1 MDNRRFLRIGKS
13 VVHGRTGP
21 LRGDMGNA
29 AEEQE
34 MGKGAVKGDNPGRGG
49 NSGGDGN
56 VRDGNLRDEKPA
68 RDAAPNESALNSHFN
83 AEDSENNS
91 GDIFEQLLQRE
102 LAKGALGGGVVGKNM
117 SKLKGSMAQG
127 KDEKAQKGQTS
138 VHRTYDKRENMTNT
152 ASANDRTG
160 GSKIGGGEED
170 TEVQTEDLTEDLS
183 KIDLTVRVSSSQ
195 VKFRVHG
202 YNEVI
207 KCFTSQDNTKEKME
221 MVNLLF
227 QDEDRV
233 LKYLGDNNLIC
244 QIKAAEMIAEY
255 FSVLKEIH
263 SYNFKEEYQNEE
275 ELINSFVNDVKNK
288 LFSIFSKIDTV
299 LIEKIL
305 TNAKSFDSGYN
316 IVSKIIEFCSSDKIT
331 VNILTILCEHMHGI
345 YLKANKSVSNIK
357 GVKIKVISSVLQ
369 LLHRLLT
376 NFGASVICV
385 KTINKFCFKFNEM
398 MDKGVKTNFYLLYIE
413 MLSQIKN
420 AEFQNCILNE
430 LNSQQKN
437 YITKELQKEE
447 YQRGPGAKP
456 WASTYLLNQCS
467 SGQRGLSGDG
477 MIDEDNR
484 LHDNSFSNN
493 LNNLIEEADVFKEI
507 CTKQWEKR
515 VLEGCIDK
523 NVSSGRSGNSGNSG
537 NNNSSNNS
545 LSNENLLPWKIKV
558 EAINLL
564 YDKMKAKCVIK
575 KTPYISTIL
584 NIISKLLKNE
594 SALPVVV
601 STLKL
606 LHMLIEKFEKEIY
619 TTVKSFSF
627 VLCAKLK
634 DSNKQVSNACMEC
647 LTKAICVYNMDIFI
661 DDLSKNLKDKNN
673 NTRMV
678 TLDFL
683 LKVFDYVD
691 KKNVVSII
699 EITKHLLNDTVANIK
714 NMACKLYSLI
724 VTNFGEEVHPSFF
737 SSLPSNKK
745 KSILALCSGGSGGG
759 KTKPES
765 GGARSGG
772 GNGAGSGGGSG
783 VGNGV
788 ATGVGSGG
796 ASGVATGVG
805 SSGAASQGD
814 NIESVLPRTITTSL
828 KSNNYAT
835 KIEAI
840 QELIKWISSE
850 MNMANVHLE
859 QLLHFIKKNCY
870 DFKGKYIQLNNSIY
884 DFFNHLVDHLYHFN
898 IHQGNNPH
906 FVKVMNVLIP
916 LYMEKTKD
924 KKDSVLCNN
933 FLQKCFHYFDNNVIM
948 DILIKNSDAK
958 NAKKCEE
965 CIKMLQKLFLS
976 RGANSGPNTG
986 GSSSA
991 NGSSGNGSSTPSVNV
1006 KSLIFFL
1013 KKFVDSKNT
1022 NLKNS
1027 SMLLLQ
1033 LLSRNYGDKYV
1044 LSHLEGI
1051 SENIR
1056 KLVKSKE
1063 DVERFV
1069 QRQALQ
1075 SSASLVH
1082 TADTNKCSGG
1092 SGGIGGISGSVR
1104 AGERGK
1110 NPGAAPP
1117 VLFAPQWDEEPQ
1129 GGDSQ
1134 VSGHVSGHPRGH
1146 PGDQTSA
1153 HLRGRNTK
1161 WEDGNQEEPP
1171 SRAHSNTVEI
1181 DYTNAYLNYKST
1193 KIIAKKEDGEE
1204 QFSARMKGSDAQE
1217 KWKVENGNDQVEY
1230 DEGEDERDG
1239 DVDQDYQPEE
1249 DGEDEEE
1256 KMVNI
1261 SDMVKQHVNHIMSEG
1276 NHTSNHIQKIINIIE
1291 KVGKYYINPNKLEVL
1306 LNKDTMQRILS
1317 ISKSKCAE
1325 LLYVLMFSLRDN
1337 VDLFVDTILDCIIR
1351 MIEDA
1356 DVSIEQI
1363 DKLLSCMCKNVGIS
1377 KYIGH
1382 INGFIM
1388 SEKLSNMREEG
1399 GTTAAIH
1406 ASGQSSGRL
1415 DSQGKRPAKRNKIQV
1430 LINNINSNHIL
1441 LLNENVIKKKVLRF
1455 YLDLFFD
1462 DSEQVR
1468 QKASIVLDHIY
1479 AKYKGTIFLE
1489 IYEKLSL
1496 HKKECLHDI
1505 INQMKISK
1513 EDFSFYSIV
1522 MSNSSQMKRISNNE
1536 NSLSATTPTMSKS
1549 RSIKRLSSIS
1559 KNKILKIE
1567 FPPYHKIKV
1576 DTLKWEKHLD
1586 QAHTNYLMREFKP
1599 FSSSELIQHM
1609 FSDNANMV
1617 NRSILFFKDYLSNS
1631 SNQSTFFSKSGFL
1644 DLLLK
1649 WIFYTLNGHQN
1660 NNELLC
1666 ACINLLRIILKTI
1679 EDNYVYLN
1687 EQELVILVNFI
1698 WDRMNSEVTSS
1709 EMRKKL
1715 KEILLCL
1722 CYISDHKLYF
1732 SLLLKN
1738 LSLCNQKRI
1747 CDSLDIILKL
1757 IILYK
1762 EKCLHLEKDVMK
1774 ILQVFTIHSKNK
1786 NVTMYC
1792 LKIFANIQSFCPNF
1806 YKCID
1811 NDDISTY
1818 LKRKVDEFVENC
1830 PDYKISPKDT
1840 EDDENNSSYQS
1851 DDSEGIS
1858 KEEGNPELAAYL
1870 KNNASQRN
1878 SIRKEVEGH
1887 VNEFRKNV
1895 EEVLEVKKKIEEIE
1909 MDRTNEDYMND
1920 QISYVSI
1927 SNNLKFAIE
1936 ANSYSRNKEIF
1947 HILESKNNDKVE
1959 GSNSYENSLVYF
1971 RFVYLASFLYSNDVE
1986 TISKVCKIIVD
1997 NIVQVGKK
2005 SKNGN
2010 FILKENGNYIFKNF
2024 NLFITLI
2031 KGANYSLRFLFQ
2043 KSFSKDIN
2051 ASFIHFNAIL
2061 SNVLLV
2067 DILMKKKSCIARLSF
2082 NHFSFF
2088 FINTIVCLSI
2098 YTKVIHTNRYIY
2110 FFKNGSIARSL
2121 VTSILNNLLGRE
2133 FLTSHSKILE
2143 YVCNVS
2149 LNLGFDIMKNS
2160 KILLDDL
2167 SDTSEFYIY
2176 TNTYIKI
2183 LNKIYKK
2190 IMNKIC
2196 EEDRKDN
2203 PFVYRILHL
2212 LFLSLNRY
2220 DIYLGRIQGDRN
2232 RKRKMEGEQN
2242 DLLVGGS
2249 HNSGSFYS
2257 KKICNSERVSERL
2270 SEDATGEGGGVLP
2283 GEILDHS
2290 IFDCRTIYYENLGA
2304 VPCGGGNI
2312 AGEGSGGVA
2321 TGSGVVTTGNGAT
2334 TSGSGAVTSSCP
2346 VGNNDTLSCCNP
2358 ARPGFGSVRGS
2369 LGTGRGS
2376 NSGRGSIPPR
2386 GSNTQMRSGNT
2397 QLRRSSLQLRLSGT
2411 SRTASVTQDVDNEP
2425 TADALKPGCNNTNET
2440 AYSREEAKKVHESR
2454 MDFMTKYLF
2463 FIQLIFYGI
2472 KKNNPLIL
2480 LAYINHEIKKTHS
2493 LNLTFYYYK
2502 MEMLLNKDVRNC
2514 VPTINLNTSG
2524 EFYGLDFSFEKF
2536 LHQHEDLE
2544 RLEEPIFSSYKNVFS
2559 QSANF
2564 DSEIIY
2570 NNFDLSIDD
2579 AVHKKREFLESLK
2592 MMNVN
2597 EVAFSSKKYEHLK
2610 AAILDYIN
2618 ELENTEVLDDVLQS
2632 VDLVSDYNFLC
2643 TMYRI
2648 PKELE
2653 KQPPAGG
2660 EEIASGDCTKG
2671 DAAKVDDSKGDSEKE
2686 DGPKD
2691 HPVRDPLEENH
2702 RPEKR
2707 SETNVIQQ
2715 DDQKVPNLMNGERN
2729 LTERKDEG
2737 NPEKND
2743 QREEDE
2749 EGGNPEKTNQRGE
2762 EEEDEE
2768 DKNRHR
2774 NDLTH
2779 GRSTQ
2784 NNLPEKEKND
2794 VTFISRSIYLRNET
2808 VENIDMNELR
2818 FKYDSALRESPCGM
2832 AEKGD
2837 YGFLVK
2843 DSKESE
2849 PNQRG
2854 ANSGIVPKE
2863 GMESHSGEKK
2873 HNPSALYDKKDP
2885 LNIFNSS
2892 RFEAHRRRGGDQ
2904 NEDPLQTHTDHQRR
2918 GESQAKKSHFYSDP
2932 SKYQAEQKH
2941 TNDNPPSGHKNI
2953 HNEEDTQ
2960 GNKTDYRISVF
2971 AAEGESKG
2979 EHVDGQGS
2987 FSIKRTSLR
2996 GESSESA
3003 AGERFPPGPP
3013 TQTVQQ
3019 TRLRSS
3025 AEVVSKTQMGVKDPA
3040 KERTSADVRGKTRG
3054 GSTLRSRTPQYTEHT
3069 SRTPHTDKTMT
3080 AEEKPHCVL
3089 KRGKSNDGK
3098 YKWSDYGGS
3107 SVISGDRQNGSS
3119 FCAGA
3124 ATGGGHDR
3132 PLTKSKTNV
3141 KYLIKKYESQRDI
3154 MGGSNS
3160 VKSASISS
3168 RGKNVES
3175 LALGSN
3181 GSSTLNSGANHQH
3194 RSRANRVDNS
3204 LSNTKLPSFQMDKR
3218 KKYLYERSMSSSFD
3232 VKTKGG
3238 DTQNVANI
3246 MRQNTIIRHSDVGNN
3261 FMNTSLINKGKKSSF
3276 PHASHSNS
3284 VSSRNGA
3291 TDTGSGNWKNHVAPP
3306 SHSTKRKN
3314 NIENLNK

>member
-1 MDNRRFLRIGKS
+1 MDNRKFLRIGKS

-29 AEEQE
+29 TEEQE
-34 MGKGAVKGDNPGRGG
+34 MGKGAARGRNSAS
-49 NSGGDGN
+49 NSGANSGQGASGRP
-56 VRDGNLRDEKPA
+56 VRE
-68 RDAAPNESALNSHFN
+68 AAQDESALNSHFN
-83 AEDSENNS
+83 AQEGENNS

-102 LAKGALGGGVVGKNM
+102 LAKGALGGGVVGKNV
-117 SKLKGSMAQG
+117 SKMKGRMG
-127 KDEKAQKGQTS
+127 EDKDEEFEKGKNS
-138 VHRTYDKRENMTNT
+138 SNRGAYDKRENMTNS
-152 ASANDRTG
+152 ASVHDQTG
-160 GSKIGGGEED
+160 GSNVGGGED
-170 TEVQTEDLTEDLS
+170 DTEDLANV
-183 KIDLTVRVSSSQ
+183 DLTVRINSSQ
-195 VKFRVHG
+195 VRFRMHG

-207 KCFTSQDNTKEKME
+207 KCFTSEDNTKEKME

-227 QDEDRV
+227 KDEDKIV
-233 LKYLGDNNLIC
+233 KYLGDNNLIC
-244 QIKAAEMIAEY
+244 QIKAAEMTAEY
-255 FSVLKEIH
+255 ICVLKEIH
-263 SYNFKEEYQNEE
+263 FYNFKDMYKNEE

-288 LFSIFSKIDTV
+288 LFSIFSKIEKV

-316 IVSKIIEFCSSDKIT
+316 IVSKTIEFCSSDKIT
-331 VNILTILCEHMHGI
+331 LNILSILCEHMHGI

-357 GVKIKVISSVLQ
+357 GVKIKVISSILQVLHK
-369 LLHRLLT
+369 LLH
-376 NFGASVICV
+376 NFGAALICV
-385 KTINKFCFKFNEM
+385 KTLNKFCFKFNEM
-398 MDKGVKTNFYLLYIE
+398 MDKSVKSNFYLLYIE
-413 MLSQIKN
+413 MLSQVKN

-447 YQRGPGAKP
+447 YQRGTGAKR
-456 WASTYLLNQCS
+456 WVSTYLLNQYS
-467 SGQRGLSGDG
+467 NGEGRMRG
-477 MIDEDNR
+477 DEDDNVN
-484 LHDNSFSNN
+484 DNSFSNGN
-493 LNNLIEEADVFKEI
+493 VNNLIEEADVFKEI

-523 NVSSGRSGNSGNSG
+523 NVNSGN

-564 YDKMKAKCVIK
+564 YDKMKAKCAIK

-584 NIISKLLKNE
+584 NIINKLLKNE

-606 LHMLIEKFEKEIY
+606 LHVMIEKFEKEIY

-683 LKVFDYVD
+683 LKVFDHVD
-691 KKNVVSII
+691 RKNVVSII

-714 NMACKLYSLI
+714 NMTCKMYSLI
-724 VTNFGEEVHPSFF
+724 LTSFGEEVHPSFF
-737 SSLPSNKK
+737 ASLPSNKK
-745 KSILALCSGGSGGG
+745 KSILALCTGSIGGKSKVAGGVDAGNNSVGNAVGRPPNGEDTIGGSR
-759 KTKPES
+759 T
-765 GGARSGG
+765 
-772 GNGAGSGGGSG
+772 
-783 VGNGV
+783 
-788 ATGVGSGG
+788 TGG
-796 ASGVATGVG
+796 AST
-805 SSGAASQGD
+805 QGD
-814 NIESVLPRTITTSL
+814 NVELVLPKNVTAHL
-828 KSNNYAT
+828 KSNNYT
-835 KIEAI
+835 MKIEAI
-840 QELIKWISSE
+840 QELTKWISSE
-850 MNMANVHLE
+850 MNMVNVHLE
-859 QLLHFIKKNCY
+859 NLLNFIKKNCY

-884 DFFNHLVDHLYHFN
+884 DFFNQLVDHLYHFN

-906 FVKVMNVLIP
+906 FVKVMNLLIP

-924 KKDSVLCNN
+924 KKDAVLCNN
-933 FLQKCFHYFDNNVIM
+933 FLQKCFHYFDDNLIM
-948 DILIKNSDAK
+948 DIVIKNSDAK

-965 CIKMLQKLFLS
+965 CIKILQKIFLS
-976 RGANSGPNTG
+976 RGTTNGGASTAN
-986 GSSSA
+986 GSTA
-991 NGSSGNGSSTPSVNV
+991 NGSSTNGTSANSSCTPSVNV

-1027 SMLLLQ
+1027 SILLLQ
-1033 LLSRNYGDKYV
+1033 LLSRNYGNKYV

-1051 SENIR
+1051 SETVR
-1056 KLVKSKE
+1056 QSVKSKE

-1069 QRQALQ
+1069 QRQGLQ
-1075 SSASLVH
+1075 SSASLVQH
-1082 TADTNKCSGG
+1082 TGDTNKGAG
-1092 SGGIGGISGSVR
+1092 S
-1104 AGERGK
+1104 
-1110 NPGAAPP
+1110 
-1117 VLFAPQWDEEPQ
+1117 
-1129 GGDSQ
+1129 
-1134 VSGHVSGHPRGH
+1134 HVSGHPSGC
-1146 PGDQTSA
+1146 
-1153 HLRGRNTK
+1153 NTK
-1161 WEDGNQEEPP
+1161 WEEAHQDEP
-1171 SRAHSNTVEI
+1171 SSGVNNNNVEI
-1181 DYTNAYLNYKST
+1181 DYTNTYLNYKST
-1193 KIIAKKEDGEE
+1193 KIVPKKGDGEE
-1204 QFSARMKGSDAQE
+1204 QFSAHMKISNEQE
-1217 KWKVENGNDQVEY
+1217 RGNVSNGHGQVDCDEGDVEEY
-1230 DEGEDERDG
+1230 DDHD
-1239 DVDQDYQPEE
+1239 DKQEE
-1249 DGEDEEE
+1249 EEEEE

-1276 NHTSNHIQKIINIIE
+1276 NQSNYHITKIINIIE

-1306 LNKDTMQRILS
+1306 INKDTLHKILN
-1317 ISKSKCAE
+1317 INKSKCAE

-1337 VDLFVDTILDCIIR
+1337 VYLFVDPILDCILR
-1351 MIEDA
+1351 MIDDA
-1356 DVSIEQI
+1356 DIGIEQI

-1388 SEKLSNMREEG
+1388 SEKLNNMREDG
-1399 GTTAAIH
+1399 GGGNVSIH
-1406 ASGQSSGRL
+1406 TSGQSGGRM
-1415 DSQGKRPAKRNKIQV
+1415 DSQVKRPAKRNKIQI
-1430 LINNINSNHIL
+1430 LINNINTNHIL

-1455 YLDLFFD
+1455 YLDLFLD
-1462 DSEQVR
+1462 DHEQVR

-1479 AKYKGTIFLE
+1479 AKYKGNIFLE

-1505 INQMKISK
+1505 INQMKICK
-1513 EDFSFYSIV
+1513 EDFSFYSILI
-1522 MSNSSQMKRISNNE
+1522 SNSSQMKRISNSEHN
-1536 NSLSATTPTMSKS
+1536 LSATTPTMSKS
-1549 RSIKRLSSIS
+1549 RSIKRLSSIN
-1559 KNKILKIE
+1559 KNKMLKIE

-1576 DTLKWEKHLD
+1576 DNLKWEKHLD

-1599 FSSSELIQHM
+1599 FSSSELMLHM

-1698 WDRMNSEVTSS
+1698 WDRMNSGATSS
-1709 EMRKKL
+1709 EIRKKL

-1738 LSLCNQKRI
+1738 LSSCNQKRI
-1747 CDSLDIILKL
+1747 CASLDIILKL

-1762 EKCLHLEKDVMK
+1762 DKCLHVEKDVMK

-1792 LKIFANIQSFCPNF
+1792 LKIFANIQSFCPTF

-1818 LKRKVDEFVENC
+1818 IKRKVDEFVENC
-1830 PDYKISPKDT
+1830 PDYKIAPKDT

-1851 DDSEGIS
+1851 DDSEGAP
-1858 KEEGNPELAAYL
+1858 KEKENHELATYL
-1870 KNNASQRN
+1870 KNNASKRN

-1920 QISYVSI
+1920 QISCVSI
-1927 SNNLKFAIE
+1927 TNNLKFAIE
-1936 ANSYSRNKEIF
+1936 GNSYSRNKEIF
-1947 HILESKNNDKVE
+1947 HILESKNNEKVQ

-1986 TISKVCKIIVD
+1986 TISKVCKLIVD

-2010 FILKENGNYIFKNF
+2010 FILKDNGNYIFKNF

-2043 KSFSKDIN
+2043 KSFAKDIN
-2051 ASFIHFNAIL
+2051 SSFIHFNAIL

-2067 DILMKKKSCIARLSF
+2067 DILMKKKSCISRLSF

-2098 YTKVIHTNRYIY
+2098 YTKVIHTNKYIY

-2133 FLTSHSKILE
+2133 FLTSHSKLLE

-2149 LNLGFDIMKNS
+2149 LNLGFDMMKNK

-2167 SDTSEFYIY
+2167 NDTSEFYIY

-2196 EEDRKDN
+2196 EEDQKDN

-2220 DIYLGRIQGDRN
+2220 DIYLGRMQGDRK
-2232 RKRKMEGEQN
+2232 RKRKMEGEEN
-2242 DLLVGGS
+2242 EVMVGGS
-2249 HNSGSFYS
+2249 VNSGSFYT
-2257 KKICNSERVSERL
+2257 KKICNSERLSERL
-2270 SEDATGEGGGVLP
+2270 SEDATGGGGNGVLLLP
-2283 GEILDHS
+2283 GENSDHS
-2290 IFDCRTIYYENLGA
+2290 IFDCRAIYYENLGA
-2304 VPCGGGNI
+2304 VHSGGNTI
-2312 AGEGSGGVA
+2312 AGDGNGGVA
-2321 TGSGVVTTGNGAT
+2321 TGNGAV
-2334 TSGSGAVTSSCP
+2334 ASSCP
-2346 VGNNDTLSCCNP
+2346 LGNSDTLSCGNGS
-2358 ARPGFGSVRGS
+2358 RGGFGVVRGS
-2369 LGTGRGS
+2369 LGTGKVS
-2376 NSGRGSIPPR
+2376 NSGRGS
-2386 GSNTQMRSGNT
+2386 NT
-2397 QLRRSSLQLRLSGT
+2397 QLRSSNTQLRSSNTQLRCSNTQVRLSGT
-2411 SRTASVTQDVDNEP
+2411 SKTASITQEVDNEP
-2425 TADALKPGCNNTNET
+2425 SVDAPNGACINANET
-2440 AYSREEAKKVHESR
+2440 PYSREEINKVHASR

-2480 LAYINHEIKKTHS
+2480 LAYINHEIKKNYS
-2493 LNLTFYYYK
+2493 LNLTFYYEK
-2502 MEMLLNKDVRNC
+2502 MELLLNKDVRNC
-2514 VPTINLNTSG
+2514 VPTINVNTSA

-2536 LHQHEDLE
+2536 LRENENLQK
-2544 RLEEPIFSSYKNVFS
+2544 LEEPIFNSYKNVFS
-2559 QSANF
+2559 QYPNF

-2592 MMNVN
+2592 MINLKEVTYSSN
-2597 EVAFSSKKYEHLK
+2597 EYEQLK
-2610 AAILDYIN
+2610 VAILNYIN
-2618 ELENTEVLDDVLQS
+2618 DLEKTEVHDDIQN
-2632 VDLVSDYNFLC
+2632 VDPVSDYNFLC

-2648 PKELE
+2648 PKEVE
-2653 KQPPAGG
+2653 QQSAGCGGG
-2660 EEIASGDCTKG
+2660 EDQ
-2671 DAAKVDDSKGDSEKE
+2671 
-2686 DGPKD
+2686 
-2691 HPVRDPLEENH
+2691 PVADQLEENH
-2702 RPEKR
+2702 RADKR
-2707 SETNVIQQ
+2707 SDTNVIHRG
-2715 DDQKVPNLMNGERN
+2715 DDQKGANLVSEATNVAER
-2729 LTERKDEG
+2729 TDGHKTGKPDH
-2737 NPEKND
+2737 
-2743 QREEDE
+2743 REDKE
-2749 EGGNPEKTNQRGE
+2749 E
-2762 EEEDEE
+2762 EEED
-2768 DKNRHR
+2768 KHGLR
-2774 NDLTH
+2774 NDQMR
-2779 GRSTQ
+2779 GRGSQ
-2784 NNLPEKEKND
+2784 NNLPEKEKKD
-2794 VTFISRSIYLRNET
+2794 VTFISRSIYVRNET

-2818 FKYDSALRESPCGM
+2818 FKYDSNMRES
-2832 AEKGD
+2832 
-2837 YGFLVK
+2837 
-2843 DSKESE
+2843 
-2849 PNQRG
+2849 
-2854 ANSGIVPKE
+2854 NSGMVNKAE
-2863 GMESHSGEKK
+2863 MQSHSGEKK
-2873 HNPSALYDKKDP
+2873 HHSTSLYDKKDP

-2892 RFEAHRRRGGDQ
+2892 KFEAHKKRGGDQ
-2904 NEDPLQTHTDHQRR
+2904 NEDLLKIHTDHQRR
-2918 GESQAKKSHFYSDP
+2918 GCSGAKQSHFYSDP
-2932 SKYQAEQKH
+2932 SKYQAEQKQ
-2941 TNDNPPSGHKNI
+2941 TNNSPNSGHNNI
-2953 HNEEDTQ
+2953 PNEGDAK
-2960 GNKTDYRISVF
+2960 GNKTDYRISVC
-2971 AAEGESKG
+2971 AEEGESKG
-2979 EHVDGQGS
+2979 GKHVDGVES
-2987 FSIKRTSLR
+2987 FPTQRTSMR
-2996 GESSESA
+2996 GESCGSA
-3003 AGERFPPGPP
+3003 ARQGFPPGSTP
-3013 TQTVQQ
+3013 QTVQDG
-3019 TRLRSS
+3019 RHGNS
-3025 AEVVSKTQMGVKDPA
+3025 AQVVSNTQIGVNDLT
-3040 KERTSADVRGKTRG
+3040 KEGSHADMKGKARG
-3054 GSTLRSRTPQYTEHT
+3054 GSTLRSNTPQYNTEHK
-3069 SRTPHTDKTMT
+3069 SGTPHTENIVS
-3080 AEEKPHCVL
+3080 AEEKPQCVL

-3098 YKWSDYGGS
+3098 YKWTEYRGG

-3119 FCAGA
+3119 SCVADVS
-3124 ATGGGHDR
+3124 GGDHEKR

-3141 KYLIKKYESQRDI
+3141 KYLINKYESQRDI
-3154 MGGSNS
+3154 VGASHS
-3160 VKSASISS
+3160 VKPTLIAARS
-3168 RGKNVES
+3168 KNAES
-3175 LALGSN
+3175 LAMGSN
-3181 GSSTLNSGANHQH
+3181 ASSSTFNSGANHH
-3194 RSRANRVDNS
+3194 YRSRTKRVDNS
-3204 LSNTKLPSFQMDKR
+3204 LSNTKLPSFQVDKK
-3218 KKYLYERSMSSSFD
+3218 KKYHYERSMSSSVD

-3238 DTQNVANI
+3238 DTQNAANN
-3246 MRQNTIIRHSDVGNN
+3246 MRQNTVIRNSDVGKTFLNK
-3261 FMNTSLINKGKKSSF
+3261 SLLNKGEKSVF
-3276 PHASHSNS
+3276 PQASHSNS
-3284 VSSRNGA
+3284 GVNADS
-3291 TDTGSGNWKNHVAPP
+3291 KNHVAPT
-3306 SHSTKRKN
+3306 SHSMKRKN
-3314 NIENLNK
+3314 NIEHLNK

>member
-1 MDNRRFLRIGKS
+1 MDNRKFLRIGKS

-34 MGKGAVKGDNPGRGG
+34 MGKGTAKGGNPGRGG
-49 NSGGDGN
+49 G
-56 VRDGNLRDEKPA
+56 KPA
-68 RDAAPNESALNSHFN
+68 GEVPQDESALNSHFN
-83 AEDSENNS
+83 AEEGENNS

-102 LAKGALGGGVVGKNM
+102 LAKGALGGGVVGKNANKM
-117 SKLKGSMAQG
+117 KGSMVEE
-127 KDEKAQKGQTS
+127 KDEEFEKGKS
-138 VHRTYDKRENMTNT
+138 NVNRAYDKRENTTNS
-152 ASANDRTG
+152 ASANDPTG
-160 GSKIGGGEED
+160 GSKIASAEED
-170 TEVQTEDLTEDLS
+170 TEDLS
-183 KIDLTVRVSSSQ
+183 KIDLTVRINSSQ
-195 VKFRVHG
+195 VKFRMHG
-202 YNEVI
+202 YNQVI
-207 KCFTSQDNTKEKME
+207 KCFTGEDNTKEKME

-227 QDEDRV
+227 KDEEKV
-233 LKYLGDNNLIC
+233 VKYLGDNNLIC
-244 QIKAAEMIAEY
+244 QIKAAEMTAEY
-255 FSVLKEIH
+255 INVLKEIH
-263 SYNFKEEYQNEE
+263 FYNFKEMYPNEE

-288 LFSIFSKIDTV
+288 LFSIFGKIEKV

-316 IVSKIIEFCSSDKIT
+316 IVSKTIEFCSSDKVT

-369 LLHRLLT
+369 LLHKLLS

-385 KTINKFCFKFNEM
+385 KTLNKFCFKFNEM
-398 MDKGVKTNFYLLYIE
+398 MDKSVKTNFYLLYIE

-447 YQRGPGAKP
+447 YQRGAGAKH
-456 WASTYLLNQCS
+456 WVSTYLLNQCS
-467 SGQRGLSGDG
+467 SGQHKFADG
-477 MIDEDNR
+477 NDPLN
-484 LHDNSFSNN
+484 DNSFSNN
-493 LNNLIEEADVFKEI
+493 VNNLIEEADVFREI

-523 NVSSGRSGNSGNSG
+523 NVNNSNN
-537 NNNSSNNS
+537 NNNSSSNS

-564 YDKMKAKCVIK
+564 YDKMKAKCSIK

-584 NIISKLLKNE
+584 NIINKLLKNE

-647 LTKAICVYNMDIFI
+647 LTKAICVYSIDTFI

-683 LKVFDYVD
+683 LKVFDHVER
-691 KKNVVSII
+691 KNVVSII
-699 EITKHLLNDTVANIK
+699 EVTKHLLNDTVANIK
-714 NMACKLYSLI
+714 NTACKMYSLI

-737 SSLPSNKK
+737 GSLPSNKK
-745 KSILALCSGGSGGG
+745 KSILALCVGVSGG
-759 KTKPES
+759 KTKA
-765 GGARSGG
+765 GGINTGG
-772 GNGAGSGGGSG
+772 GVTNTGTVSGMGRPPPHGEDPNGNRTTA
-783 VGNGV
+783 
-788 ATGVGSGG
+788 
-796 ASGVATGVG
+796 
-805 SSGAASQGD
+805 GAAQQGD
-814 NIESVLPRTITTSL
+814 NVELVLPESITNNL
-828 KSNNYAT
+828 KSNNYPT

-840 QELIKWISSE
+840 HELTKWISSE

-859 QLLHFIKKNCY
+859 NLLNFIKKNCY

-884 DFFNHLVDHLYHFN
+884 DFFNQLVDHLYHFN

-924 KKDSVLCNN
+924 KKDTVLCNN
-933 FLQKCFHYFDNNVIM
+933 FLQKCFQYFDNNIIM
-948 DILIKNSDAK
+948 DIVIKNSDAK

-965 CIKMLQKLFLS
+965 CIKILQKLFLS
-976 RGANSGPNTG
+976 RGANSATNTG
-986 GSSSA
+986 GTTT
-991 NGSSGNGSSTPSVNV
+991 GNGSSTPSVNV

-1027 SMLLLQ
+1027 SILLLQ
-1033 LLSRNYGDKYV
+1033 LLSRNYGNKYV

-1051 SENIR
+1051 SENVR
-1056 KLVKSKE
+1056 QSVKSKE

-1069 QRQALQ
+1069 QRQGLQ
-1075 SSASLVH
+1075 YSTSLVN

-1092 SGGIGGISGSVR
+1092 SVR
-1104 AGERGK
+1104 AGEKGK
-1110 NPGAAPP
+1110 KIGGPP
-1117 VLFAPQWDEEPQ
+1117 MMPDQPRWEEEPQ
-1129 GGDSQ
+1129 GENPH
-1134 VSGHVSGHPRGH
+1134 VSSHVNSHVNTHVSGHPSGH
-1146 PGDQTSA
+1146 
-1153 HLRGRNTK
+1153 NTK
-1161 WEDGNQEEPP
+1161 WEEGNQDEPP
-1171 SRAHSNTVEI
+1171 SGTQNNTVEI
-1181 DYTNAYLNYKST
+1181 DYTNTYLNYKST
-1193 KIIAKKEDGEE
+1193 KMVAKKEDSEE
-1204 QFSARMKGSDAQE
+1204 QFSNHMKESDVQE
-1217 KWKVENGNDQVEY
+1217 KWKVPNRNDHVEY
-1230 DEGEDERDG
+1230 NEGEE
-1239 DVDQDYQPEE
+1239 DQDDEQDEQDE
-1249 DGEDEEE
+1249 EEE

-1261 SDMVKQHVNHIMSEG
+1261 SDMVREHVKHIMSEG
-1276 NHTSNHIQKIINIIE
+1276 NHASNHITKIINVIE

-1306 LNKDTMQRILS
+1306 LNKETMHRILS

-1337 VDLFVDTILDCIIR
+1337 VHLFVDTILDCIVR
-1351 MIEDA
+1351 MIDEV
-1356 DVSIEQI
+1356 DVPTEQI
-1363 DKLLSCMCKNVGIS
+1363 DKLLSCMCKNIGIS
-1377 KYIGH
+1377 KYIGC

-1388 SEKLSNMREEG
+1388 SEKLSNMREDG
-1399 GTTAAIH
+1399 GTSLIH

-1415 DSQGKRPAKRNKIQV
+1415 DSQTKRPAKRNKIQV
-1430 LINNINSNHIL
+1430 LINNINTNHIL

-1455 YLDLFFD
+1455 YLDLFLD
-1462 DSEQVR
+1462 DSEHVR

-1479 AKYKGTIFLE
+1479 AKYKGSIFLE

-1513 EDFSFYSIV
+1513 EDFSFYSIL

-1536 NSLSATTPTMSKS
+1536 NNLNVTTPTLSKS

-1599 FSSSELIQHM
+1599 FSSSDLILHM

-1698 WDRMNSEVTSS
+1698 WDRMNNGATSS
-1709 EMRKKL
+1709 EIRKKL

-1738 LSLCNQKRI
+1738 LSSCNQKRI

-1792 LKIFANIQSFCPNF
+1792 LKIFANIQSFCANF

-1851 DDSEGIS
+1851 DDSEGIP
-1858 KEEGNPELAAYL
+1858 KEKGNHELTAYL

-1887 VNEFRKNV
+1887 VNEFRKSV

-1936 ANSYSRNKEIF
+1936 GNSYSRNKEIF
-1947 HILESKNNDKVE
+1947 HILESKNNEKVE

-1986 TISKVCKIIVD
+1986 TISKVCKLIVD

-2024 NLFITLI
+2024 NLFVTLI

-2043 KSFSKDIN
+2043 KGFAKDVN
-2051 ASFIHFNAIL
+2051 ASFVHFNAIL

-2098 YTKVIHTNRYIY
+2098 YTKVIHTNKYIY

-2133 FLTSHSKILE
+2133 FLTSHSKLLE

-2149 LNLGFDIMKNS
+2149 LNLGFDIMKNK

-2196 EEDRKDN
+2196 EEDQKDN

-2212 LFLSLNRY
+2212 LFLNLNRY
-2220 DIYLGRIQGDRN
+2220 DIYLGRMQGDRN
-2232 RKRKMEGEQN
+2232 RKRKMEGEKN
-2242 DLLVGGS
+2242 ELPIGGS
-2249 HNSGSFYS
+2249 VNSGSFYS
-2257 KKICNSERVSERL
+2257 KKICNSERL
-2270 SEDATGEGGGVLP
+2270 SEDATGGGGDGVIPP
-2283 GEILDHS
+2283 GENSDHS
-2290 IFDCRTIYYENLGA
+2290 IFDCRAIYYENLGA
-2304 VPCGGGNI
+2304 IHSGGNSI
-2312 AGEGSGGVA
+2312 
-2321 TGSGVVTTGNGAT
+2321 TGDGNGALTTGNGALT
-2334 TSGSGAVTSSCP
+2334 TGNGALTTGSGAVTTGSGAVTTGSGAVTTGSGAVTSGSGGVASTCP
-2346 VGNNDTLSCCNP
+2346 VGKSDTVSCGN
-2358 ARPGFGSVRGS
+2358 AIRGS
-2369 LGTGRGS
+2369 LATGRAS
-2376 NSGRGSIPPR
+2376 NAGRGSIPPR
-2386 GSNTQMRSGNT
+2386 ASNT
-2397 QLRRSSLQLRLSGT
+2397 QLRLNNAHLRLSNTQFRSSNTQLRLSGT
-2411 SRTASVTQDVDNEP
+2411 SKTASVTQEVENEP
-2425 TADALKPGCNNTNET
+2425 SVDAPKQPCNNIKET
-2440 AYSREEAKKVHESR
+2440 PYSREEENKVNASR
-2454 MDFMTKYLF
+2454 MEFMNKYLF

-2480 LAYINHEIKKTHS
+2480 LAYINHEIKKSYS
-2493 LNLTFYYYK
+2493 LNLPFYYEK
-2502 MEMLLNKDVRNC
+2502 MELLLNKDVRNC
-2514 VPTINLNTSG
+2514 VPTISVNTSV

-2536 LHQHEDLE
+2536 LNDHENLQK
-2544 RLEEPIFSSYKNVFS
+2544 LEEPIFNSYKNVFS
-2559 QSANF
+2559 QYSNF

-2597 EVAFSSKKYEHLK
+2597 EVAFSSNKYEHLK
-2610 AAILDYIN
+2610 AAILEYIN
-2618 ELENTEVLDDVLQS
+2618 ELENTEVLDDIQN

-2648 PKELE
+2648 PKEVE
-2653 KQPPAGG
+2653 KQVPAGG
-2660 EEIASGDCTKG
+2660 DHPKG
-2671 DAAKVDDSKGDSEKE
+2671 DYSKDQ
-2686 DGPKD
+2686 
-2691 HPVRDPLEENH
+2691 PVGDPLEENNCSD
-2702 RPEKR
+2702 KR
-2707 SETNVIQQ
+2707 NDTNVIHGE
-2715 DDQKVPNLMNGERN
+2715 DQKVPNLVNGAKNVGEQ
-2729 LTERKDEG
+2729 KDED
-2737 NPEKND
+2737 NPGK
-2743 QREEDE
+2743 
-2749 EGGNPEKTNQRGE
+2749 PNQT
-2762 EEEDEE
+2762 EEED
-2768 DKNRHR
+2768 KPPLG
-2774 NDLTH
+2774 NDHTD
-2779 GRSTQ
+2779 GSSTQ
-2784 NNLPEKEKND
+2784 NNFPDKEKKD
-2794 VTFISRSIYLRNET
+2794 VTFISRSIYLRNDT
-2808 VENIDMNELR
+2808 VENIDLNELR
-2818 FKYDSALRESPCGM
+2818 FKYDSTLRELPPGM
-2832 AEKGD
+2832 AEKGN
-2837 YGFLVK
+2837 YGFGVK
-2843 DSKESE
+2843 DNKVSE
-2849 PNQRG
+2849 ANQMG
-2854 ANSGIVPKE
+2854 ANSGVVTKE

-2873 HNPSALYDKKDP
+2873 HHTSAAYSTVYDMKNP

-2892 RFEAHRRRGGDQ
+2892 KFETHKRGGGNP
-2904 NEDPLQTHTDHQRR
+2904 NEDPLQIHTDHQRR
-2918 GESQAKKSHFYSDP
+2918 GSQAKQSHFYSDP
-2932 SKYQAEQKH
+2932 SKYQPEQKH
-2941 TNDNPPSGHKNI
+2941 TNNNPHSGHKNI
-2953 HNEEDTQ
+2953 HNEADAQ
-2960 GNKTDYRISVF
+2960 GNKTNYRISIC
-2971 AAEGESKG
+2971 AAEGDSKG
-2979 EHVDGQGS
+2979 KHIDGEGS
-2987 FSIKRTSLR
+2987 LPIERTSMR
-2996 GESSESA
+2996 GESSELA
-3003 AGERFPPGPP
+3003 AGQGYPPGPSV
-3013 TQTVQQ
+3013 QTVQHGRNGNTAEVVNKTQ
-3019 TRLRSS
+3019 IATNEFKKERSS
-3025 AEVVSKTQMGVKDPA
+3025 ADL
-3040 KERTSADVRGKTRG
+3040 RGKPSG
-3054 GSTLRSRTPQYTEHT
+3054 GSILRSNTPQYTDNTSRTPQADNTI
-3069 SRTPHTDKTMT
+3069 P

-3107 SVISGDRQNGSS
+3107 SVMSGDRKNGSS
-3119 FCAGA
+3119 SCAA
-3124 ATGGGHDR
+3124 ATKGGDHER

-3141 KYLIKKYESQRDI
+3141 KYLINQYESKRDI
-3154 MGGSNS
+3154 VGASSHS
-3160 VKSASISS
+3160 VKTALISS
-3168 RGKNVES
+3168 RSKNAE
-3175 LALGSN
+3175 ALNVGSN
-3181 GSSTLNSGANHQH
+3181 GSSTFNSGSNHH
-3194 RSRANRVDNS
+3194 YRSRTKRVDNS
-3204 LSNTKLPSFQMDKR
+3204 LSNTKLPSFQVDKK
-3218 KKYLYERSMSSSFD
+3218 KKYLYERSMSSSFE

-3238 DTQNVANI
+3238 DAQNAANS
-3246 MRQNTIIRHSDVGNN
+3246 MRQNTIIRHSDVGKNLL
-3261 FMNTSLINKGKKSSF
+3261 NTPLLNKGEKSSF

-3284 VSSRNGA
+3284 VSSRNEA
-3291 TDTGSGNWKNHVAPP
+3291 TTNVSANSKNYVTPP
-3306 SHSTKRKN
+3306 SHSMKRKN
-3314 NIENLNK
+3314 NIGISIPLKKSILRMLLLFVLRETREGKPEQVNPIWWVTLWMQRR